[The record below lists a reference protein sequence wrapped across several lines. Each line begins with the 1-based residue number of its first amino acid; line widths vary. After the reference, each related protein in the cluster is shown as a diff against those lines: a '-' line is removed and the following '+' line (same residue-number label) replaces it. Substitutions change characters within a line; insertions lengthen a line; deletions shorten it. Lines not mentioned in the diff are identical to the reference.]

1 MPLSEA
7 LEVIIMYRV
16 LLLIFV
22 IASLSS
28 CTLTQDKLVGESVY
42 FKHINDNVFWE
53 DIVVYG
59 KLQKEVLRKPTSVY
73 HSAFGHSYCMSEEV
87 IFEVEKYI
95 KGSGPD
101 IIKFAQNK
109 IDNCKPLAENIG
121 FGEAILFLSKNIP
134 RGVWST
140 GNVRIESSQEE
151 SQIYKPI
158 DILHFLSFKNFESLL
173 SEHEKPLEW
182 VDWGVRMNLLSIETL
197 DKLKEKGILS
207 YRAYPHEKYGSLY
220 LLTMYKFISVETLLK
235 VTSNKSIN

>member
-1 MPLSEA
+1 MGA

-59 KLQKEVLRKPTSVY
+59 KLQKQVLRKPTSIY

-101 IIKFAQNK
+101 IIKFSQNK

-140 GNVRIESSQEE
+140 GSVRIESYQEK

-158 DILHFLSFKNFESLL
+158 DILHFLSFKNLESLL

-182 VDWGVRMNLLSIETL
+182 VDWNVQTGFLSENDL
-197 DKLKEKGILS
+197 DKLQEKGILS
-207 YRAYPHEKYGSLY
+207 YRHYPDEKNGSLY
-220 LLTMYKFISVETLLK
+220 QLTIHKFISIEALLK
-235 VTSNKSIN
+235 MTSNKSVN